1 VSTQSGS
8 STQSAVNTRALRDVL
23 GHFCSGVT
31 VVTAMV
37 GDEPA
42 GFTCQSFSALSLDPP
57 QVLLCPSRRST
68 SWPAIRTAETFCI
81 NVLSSGQR
89 DLSDRFA
96 KSGGPKFAG
105 VQWRPAERG
114 APILEG
120 VAAWFEVALT
130 AEHDGGDHLIAVG
143 GLLDFGSDPVTEPL
157 VFHRSRYG
165 GVVELSL
172 GSIESGT

>member
-1 VSTQSGS
+1 MSTRVDS
-8 STQSAVNTRALRDVL
+8 STGPATDTRALRDVL

-68 SWPAIRTAETFCI
+68 SWPAIRTVETFCV
-81 NVLSSGQR
+81 NVLSSGQHA
-89 DLSDRFA
+89 LSDRFA
-96 KSGGPKFAG
+96 KSGGRKFDG
-105 VQWRPAERG
+105 VRWRPAEGG
-114 APILEG
+114 APIIGG
-120 VAAWFEVALT
+120 VAAWFEVALA
-130 AEHDGGDHLIAVG
+130 AEHDGGDHLIAVAD
-143 GLLDFGSDPVTEPL
+143 LLGFGSDPTTQPL

-172 GSIESGT
+172 GSIERGT

>member
-1 VSTQSGS
+1 MSTRVDGS
-8 STQSAVNTRALRDVL
+8 TDQVMDTRALRDVL

-37 GDEPA
+37 SDEPA

-68 SWPAIRTAETFCI
+68 SWPTIRTAETFCV
-81 NVLSSGQR
+81 NVLSSGQHT
-89 DLSDRFA
+89 LSDAFA
-96 KSGGPKFAG
+96 RSGGPKFEG
-105 VQWRPAERG
+105 VRWRPTERG

-120 VAAWFEVALT
+120 VAAWFEVTLA
-130 AEHDGGDHLIAVG
+130 AEHDGGDHLIAVAD
-143 GLLDFGSDPVTEPL
+143 LLDFGADPSTQPL

-165 GVVELSL
+165 GVVALSL
-172 GSIESGT
+172 GSIESRT